1 MSDDKLV
8 MGFRAEVY
16 MSENVD
22 SLTHVTAE
30 DFIMAD
36 EFEAAGTLPLTS
48 GRDLR
53 FTQGRV
59 DRAMPD
65 FAHSLRPEAPERM
78 MNPSSDAQI
87 AAAPLQPVGVPVIRT
102 IAMPTDTNPFGSVFG
117 GWLMAQM
124 DLAAGSA
131 ATRRARGP
139 CAATAVN
146 DMVFLAPVRVGD
158 EVSLY
163 ARTVAVGR
171 ASMQILVE
179 IWRRPSHA
187 FDSVQATKATF
198 TYVAINEA
206 GRPRRMPLEGEL
218 A

>member
-87 AAAPLQPVGVPVIRT
+87 AAAPLQPVDRRLRGPHARSQFSLRKPR
-102 IAMPTDTNPFGSVFG
+102 AMPCCHHGLAHFIVRAQRIQPVGKRCVPHFSLCPRKSCHRDSFDLLLAVTVFH
-117 GWLMAQM
+117 
-124 DLAAGSA
+124 
-131 ATRRARGP
+131 
-139 CAATAVN
+139 
-146 DMVFLAPVRVGD
+146 F
-158 EVSLY
+158 
-163 ARTVAVGR
+163 
-171 ASMQILVE
+171 
-179 IWRRPSHA
+179 
-187 FDSVQATKATF
+187 
-198 TYVAINEA
+198 
-206 GRPRRMPLEGEL
+206 
-218 A
+218 